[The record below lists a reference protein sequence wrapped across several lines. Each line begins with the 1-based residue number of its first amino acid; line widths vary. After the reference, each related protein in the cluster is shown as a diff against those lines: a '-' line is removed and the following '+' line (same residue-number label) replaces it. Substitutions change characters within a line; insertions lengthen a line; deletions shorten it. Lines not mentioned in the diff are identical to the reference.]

1 MDKDLQNQI
10 LQLKKDLNDLNQEF
24 YRTNFSGQQDFPK
37 YSNFTTRLRVPV
49 YATKPATCDIG
60 EICSNGGKLWHCSA
74 ANTWTAQ
81 T

>member
-1 MDKDLQNQI
+1 MTTDEQI
-10 LQLKKDLNDLNQEF
+10 AELNKKIDDLNDEYYSN
-24 YRTNFSGQQDFPK
+24 NFTSHQDFNK
-37 YSNFTTRLRVPV
+37 RSYFNSALKVPV
-49 YATKPATCDIG
+49 YTTKPSVCEIG